1 MPIPSIT
8 REAAED
14 LISAVEDIMGE
25 GFQYPGLSGDP
36 SNPGAVYIYA
46 KRESVSAM
54 TIRSRLKRAKE
65 LYGVEPRQEAYR
77 PAKAQPIFEVDGLPW
92 DGEPDAE
99 ELIARLALQ
108 HRTRSEH
115 HHAAKLRQ
123 VRVLMDGPVA
133 LAGFGDPHIDDPG
146 CAWGDLERD
155 VKLCRDTP
163 GIMAVNVGDST
174 NNCLAASCGSMPIR
188 R

>member
-77 PAKAQPIFEVDGLPW
+77 PARAAPCQSAKPISTL
-92 DGEPDAE
+92 PDASPMRR
-99 ELIARLALQ
+99 A
-108 HRTRSEH
+108 RSESRSPPDLPPRKTPDRGYP
-115 HHAAKLRQ
+115 ARWP
-123 VRVLMDGPVA
+123 GP
-133 LAGFGDPHIDDPG
+133 GP
-146 CAWGDLERD
+146 E
-155 VKLCRDTP
+155 
-163 GIMAVNVGDST
+163 
-174 NNCLAASCGSMPIR
+174 
-188 R
+188 